1 MLEFHDFATGS
12 SGNCYLVTNEET
24 KILIECGVK
33 KKNLMRY
40 LMSVGLNI
48 SQLDG
53 CLTSHIHTDHTLS
66 IEYVS
71 DYIDTYST
79 REVHNKYSNVI
90 ALESK
95 KPIMIGTI
103 KVLPILVEHGSCENY
118 AYVLMDK
125 NSTMFFGTDFSLM
138 SQNVSN
144 FKFDTILIECNYDD
158 ELITDTLNNSNEQH
172 IKYIRQV
179 STHMSKE
186 NCKVHLRN
194 MDLSKCKKIVL
205 LHPSAFLLGK
215 TKTIEEIEQEF
226 KIKTIFA
233 KEK

>member
-33 KKNLMRY
+33 KKDLMRY
-40 LMSVGLNI
+40 LMGVGLNI

-53 CLTSHIHTDHTLS
+53 CLTSHLHTDHTLS

-79 REVHNKYSNVI
+79 REVHNKYNNVI

-103 KVLPILVEHGSCENY
+103 KVLPIPVEHGSCENY
-118 AYVLMDK
+118 AYILMDK

-144 FKFDTILIECNYDD
+144 FKFNTILIECNYDD
-158 ELITDTLNNSNEQH
+158 ELITDTLNNNSEQH

-194 MDLSKCKKIVL
+194 MDLSKCEKIVL

-215 TKTIEEIEQEF
+215 AKTIEEIEQEF

>member
-33 KKNLMRY
+33 KKELMRY

-79 REVHNKYSNVI
+79 REVHNKYNNVI

-118 AYVLMDK
+118 AYILMDK
-125 NSTMFFGTDFSLM
+125 NNICD
-138 SQNVSN
+138 
-144 FKFDTILIECNYDD
+144 
-158 ELITDTLNNSNEQH
+158 
-172 IKYIRQV
+172 
-179 STHMSKE
+179 
-186 NCKVHLRN
+186 
-194 MDLSKCKKIVL
+194 
-205 LHPSAFLLGK
+205 
-215 TKTIEEIEQEF
+215 
-226 KIKTIFA
+226 
-233 KEK
+233 